1 MTPRLGLNLHVI
13 SGDANPGD
21 DDLGTFNALFPR
33 AAYFG
38 EIALVGA
45 ANIFDVHPSL
55 DLHVTPQLTVS
66 ADWDV
71 FWRYS
76 TDDGIY
82 DAGGFLLR
90 PADGN
95 ARFIGHQPGV
105 NISWQIDRH
114 ASLTAGYSHFFPG
127 DFIKQS
133 GPAADVDFAYI
144 TLQYRF

>member
-1 MTPRLGLNLHVI
+1 RDAWDYNVEGTVQFGTFGGGDILAWWLASDTGYTFEKGPMTPRLGLNLHVI
-13 SGDANPGD
+13 SGDTDPND

-82 DAGGFLLR
+82 DAGGFPLR
-90 PADGN
+90 PAVGD
-95 ARFIGHQPGV
+95 ARFIGHQPGIG
-105 NISWQIDRH
+105 ISWH
-114 ASLTAGYSHFFPG
+114 
-127 DFIKQS
+127 
-133 GPAADVDFAYI
+133 
-144 TLQYRF
+144 